1 MTDGGTI
8 GDVIMEKL
16 TFLKL
21 AEKVLSEENRP
32 LTHVEIWDFAVSKGY
47 NKQIS
52 TQGKTPWQTI
62 GARLYV
68 DIKENPNS
76 IFVRMKTKPVRFF
89 LKRLIAEGQLVE
101 SGTATYEKSSKPSKL
116 GFLEKD
122 LYPFVTYY
130 CYYYMNVYTK
140 RIMHEKSDKK
150 SKYLEWLHPDLVGVY
165 FPVNDWEIGVIDL
178 SKETGA
184 SVLRLYSFEVKRE
197 LGFGNLRESFFQA
210 VSNSTWANEGYLA
223 AALIDE
229 DKEFKQELKRLSNA
243 FGIGVIRLDIN
254 DPDSSEVIFQARYKS
269 DIDWETVNKLAE
281 ENPDF
286 KEFILRV
293 RKDFSGN
300 EIWKEQYDKLFEPE
314 RLIES
319 IKLK

>member
-1 MTDGGTI
+1 
-8 GDVIMEKL
+8 
-16 TFLKL
+16 
-21 AEKVLSEENRP
+21 
-32 LTHVEIWDFAVSKGY
+32 
-47 NKQIS
+47 
-52 TQGKTPWQTI
+52 
-62 GARLYV
+62 
-68 DIKENPNS
+68 
-76 IFVRMKTKPVRFF
+76 
-89 LKRLIAEGQLVE
+89 
-101 SGTATYEKSSKPSKL
+101 
-116 GFLEKD
+116 
-122 LYPFVTYY
+122 
-130 CYYYMNVYTK
+130 
-140 RIMHEKSDKK
+140 MHEKSDKK